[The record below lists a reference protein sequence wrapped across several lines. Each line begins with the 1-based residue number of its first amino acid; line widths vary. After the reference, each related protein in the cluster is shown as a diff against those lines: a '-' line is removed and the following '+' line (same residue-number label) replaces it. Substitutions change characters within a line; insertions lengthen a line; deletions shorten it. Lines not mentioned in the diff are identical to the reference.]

1 MSNQQINRIST
12 LPKDKIDIEKDKK
25 FIAALDN
32 VKSKVM
38 INHTKCLRELHA
50 SSERCYIKRNASKC
64 IQIASYCPHLIN
76 VKDKKSGM
84 TPFHKVCYH
93 GHVCLVTFMLEKGA
107 NPWLT
112 TDAGETALCLA
123 IQACIKNPN
132 GSIVCLES
140 LQSHGCYLDC
150 TNKWYR
156 IYLESALLTNNKLL
170 ARWMFD
176 QASPLGKRCASF
188 PLTLIGAI
196 SAILYG
202 ICTPGIIILYG
213 NLADLFLQYQ
223 IPKLI
228 DLSNNTTTIPIGFR
242 PSLSNVTADEL
253 TKQTVYFSITSASLS
268 LAQLIFTTM
277 YVGCLNIA
285 ALNQSSRARKIHFKA
300 LLQQNIAWL
309 TQQDPEELA
318 EMSIKDINSLQNGL
332 GHKLGNFIAT
342 SCGAACCVIVSMYHG
357 YRLAGSLIAI
367 VPVIAVLIYATKRII
382 HRVKKHETNHYRAA
396 QILVRDC
403 LQHLRLVMAYSKE
416 EYEVKRYADKLIK
429 VEHCDIIR
437 GSIISITGGT
447 LCIMIYSMYG
457 FAFWY
462 GVELLK
468 VDDNYS
474 VASLIIV
481 TFCTHIAIYQI
492 FQIPPYVHIFKKAT
506 NAATQMVKD
515 TPNAGGKQPDKEL
528 TQILTFEK
536 VTFGYS
542 SSSEEIL
549 KNVSFA
555 IDRGTTT
562 ALIGPRG
569 VGKTSC
575 LSLIHKFFPIQN
587 GKINF
592 NGINIQDI
600 DTSWLRFHIGYSQ
613 QCPVLFGTTPNES
626 ITCCSP
632 IGNLEHV
639 KSVIEIVGMNSLS
652 IKFDRNLSL
661 IWDLPVDERQ
671 RIALARILY
680 RSPDI
685 LMMDNSLS
693 ALSSKNEEEIFDRI
707 QMAYPDLT
715 IIIVTS
721 NFRILNKVQKILYLD
736 QGIIEEFF
744 HVEEMIQIHPETKK
758 LMIEKNGTI
767 DNFEIETIAKCRKK
781 PSACGTIFP
790 PITSFFEKSYQELFR
805 SGLIQIGNHS
815 VIHQF
820 PDISTSSSMTKKVD
834 LIKMIKF
841 LLRDRKHWLHLL
853 LICVSSIVLGL
864 NLPMYTVLF
873 GETLNLIAMR
883 NTTEL
888 QSRFNYFA
896 TMFLVAGFVAGFCK
910 IIQDS
915 MLSIVESKL
924 ATRIRRDTLT
934 LILQKKMEWFDTETK
949 TICEMLSILRKSP
962 DHHREFGKQFVF
974 LLETLSSLTVSIFLS
989 VFYNWKLGLA
999 THMFTPLILLF
1010 LYYNRI
1016 LVEQRAHY
1024 CFSTLNKLKKTITES
1039 IRHAEVIAALT
1050 LEHTLINCYNKDI
1063 ETVITNHRGIK
1074 IQAFIHG
1081 CCVALPQMAYAVV
1094 ILYGGYMLTNNEIDA
1109 GTVFKVAEAIIL
1121 GTLLI
1126 GHLVLPMASNIHE
1139 PEESQNIVN
1148 ILEYNV
1154 NESKAPNLIIDKNF
1168 GGKIIFKDVSF
1179 VHSHYAAIPKLFKLN
1194 FEINAGERIAF
1205 VGRPYSGVSIPIQL
1219 LLGFY
1224 DYTSG
1229 EIFLDG
1235 KRLHDYDMKTLRNQM
1250 GIIESEPRIFKDT
1263 IAYNISYGVG
1273 NKIPASKVIAISK
1286 RAYYTVLDEEEI
1298 KLTVSQKIQLS
1309 LARALVRNPRI
1320 LLFENMKYCETE
1332 QAQRRLEKI
1341 ISLVSKERTCVAST
1355 QDPSSVIRVF
1365 PRLIFVNRGKIMESG
1380 SHAELL
1386 ASNGHY
1392 SDMWRDI
1399 ETNLQ

>member
-1 MSNQQINRIST
+1 MN
-12 LPKDKIDIEKDKK
+12 
-25 FIAALDN
+25 
-32 VKSKVM
+32 
-38 INHTKCLRELHA
+38 
-50 SSERCYIKRNASKC
+50 
-64 IQIASYCPHLIN
+64 
-76 VKDKKSGM
+76 
-84 TPFHKVCYH
+84 
-93 GHVCLVTFMLEKGA
+93 
-107 NPWLT
+107 
-112 TDAGETALCLA
+112 
-123 IQACIKNPN
+123 
-132 GSIVCLES
+132 
-140 LQSHGCYLDC
+140 
-150 TNKWYR
+150 TNKVNA
-156 IYLESALLTNNKLL
+156 ESDSEKPFYILTQ
-170 ARWMFD
+170 FSF
-176 QASPLGKRCASF
+176 ASWSDII
-188 PLTLIGAI
+188 LTVIGAI

-213 NLADLFLQYQ
+213 HLADLFLQYQ
-223 IPKLI
+223 IVNLI
-228 DLSNNTTTIPIGFR
+228 DLSNTTEIPIGFR
-242 PSLSNVTADEL
+242 YSISNVTADEL
-253 TKQTVYFSITSASLS
+253 AKQTVYFSISSATLS
-268 LAQLIFTTM
+268 LAQLILTTL

-300 LLQQNIAWL
+300 LLQQNISWL

-318 EMSIKDINSLQNGL
+318 AMSIKDINSLQFGL
-332 GHKLGNFIAT
+332 GNKLGNFIAT
-342 SCGAACCVIVSMYHG
+342 SWAAACCVIVSVYHG

-367 VPVIAVLIYATKRII
+367 VPVIAIQIYVTKRIM
-382 HRVKKHETNHYRAA
+382 HRVKKQETNHYRAA

-416 EYEVKRYADKLIK
+416 EYEVKKYTDKLVK

-437 GSIISITGGT
+437 GSIISITGGS
-447 LCIMIYSMYG
+447 LWIMIYSMYC

-468 VDDNYS
+468 VNNNYS

-492 FQIPPYVHIFKKAT
+492 FQIPPYVHIFKKAR
-506 NAATQMVKD
+506 NAASQILKMVKN
-515 TPNAGGKQPDKEL
+515 TSNAGGKQPEKEL
-528 TQILTFEK
+528 TKILTFEK

-562 ALIGPRG
+562 ALIGHRD

-575 LSLIHKFFPIQN
+575 LSLIHKFFHIQN

-613 QCPVLFGTTPNES
+613 QCPVLFGTTPIES

-632 IGNLEHV
+632 VGNLEHV

-652 IKFDRNLSL
+652 IKFDRNTSL
-661 IWDLPVDERQ
+661 LWDLPVDERQ
-671 RIALARILY
+671 RLALARILY
-680 RSPDI
+680 RNPDI

-707 QMAYPDLT
+707 QLAYPDLT

-721 NFRILNKVQKILYLD
+721 NVRILNKVQKILYLD
-736 QGIIEEFF
+736 NGIIEEFF
-744 HVEEMIQIHPETKK
+744 HVEEMIQVHPETKK

-767 DNFEIETIAKCRKK
+767 DNFEIETMAKCRKK
-781 PSACGTIFP
+781 QPTCGTIFP

-820 PDISTSSSMTKKVD
+820 PDISTSSSVTKNVD
-834 LIKMIKF
+834 FIKMIKY
-841 LLRDRKHWLHLL
+841 LLRDHKHWLHLL
-853 LICVSSIVLGL
+853 LICLSSIVLGL

-883 NTTEL
+883 NTSEL
-888 QSRFNYFA
+888 HSRFNYFA
-896 TMFLVAGFVAGFCK
+896 TMFIVAGFVTGLCK

-934 LILQKKMEWFDTETK
+934 LILQKKMEWFDTEAK
-949 TICEMLSILRKSP
+949 TICEILSILRKSP
-962 DHHREFGKQFVF
+962 DHQREFAKRF
-974 LLETLSSLTVSIFLS
+974 
-989 VFYNWKLGLA
+989 
-999 THMFTPLILLF
+999 
-1010 LYYNRI
+1010 
-1016 LVEQRAHY
+1016 
-1024 CFSTLNKLKKTITES
+1024 TITES
-1039 IRHAEVIAALT
+1039 VRHAEVIAALT
-1050 LEHTLINCYNKDI
+1050 LEHTLINCYNADI
-1063 ETVITNHRGIK
+1063 ENVITNHRGIK

-1081 CCVALPQMAYAVV
+1081 CCVALPQMAYAVA
-1094 ILYGGYMLTNNEIDA
+1094 ILYGGYMLTHHEIDA

-1139 PEESQNIVN
+1139 PEESENIVN

-1154 NESKAPNLIIDKNF
+1154 NESKATNLIIDKNF
-1168 GGKIIFKDVSF
+1168 GGRIIFKDVSF

-1194 FEINAGERIAF
+1194 LEINAGEHIAF

-1229 EIFLDG
+1229 EIVSYNNTKLLDG

-1250 GIIESEPRIFKDT
+1250 GIVESEPRIFKDT
-1263 IAYNISYGVG
+1263 IAYNISYSVS
-1273 NKIPASKVIAISK
+1273 NKSPASKVVAVSK
-1286 RAYYTVLDEEEI
+1286 RGYYTVLDEEEI

-1332 QAQRRLEKI
+1332 QTQRRLEEI

-1365 PRLIFVNRGKIMESG
+1365 PRLIFINRGKIMESG